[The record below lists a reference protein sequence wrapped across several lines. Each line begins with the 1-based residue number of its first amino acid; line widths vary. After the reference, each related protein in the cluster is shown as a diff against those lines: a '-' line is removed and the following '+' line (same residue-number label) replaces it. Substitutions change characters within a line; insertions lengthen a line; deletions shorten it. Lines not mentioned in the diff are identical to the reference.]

1 MRARNAILE
10 QNHLTFRHSRESGN
24 PFYKATKVNMDSRL
38 RENDEIGGLSAA
50 AAASV
55 RAASV
60 GIGFAKSSLSSI
72 SIVWVTGLRFWR
84 K

>member
-10 QNHLTFRHSRESGN
+10 QNHLTFRHSR
-24 PFYKATKVNMDSRL
+24 F

-60 GIGFAKSSLSSI
+60 GIGFAKSSLISI
-72 SIVWVTGLRFWR
+72 SIVGVTGLRFWR